1 MFLLILGLPRPVT
14 STRRRSKL
22 DVVMETPDISKFSDS
37 QSFLGNSEIIELIE
51 SPENEISFKVLTP
64 VAKPPTPHEI
74 VKTEIPMEIPIEEPV
89 TTNVQKSSVRGR
101 PAKTPVPKKISK
113 VMAKKP
119 DGLGIKIAPSKVVI
133 SPIKKAALKKVNIT
147 KTIEFHLFF
156 VYGFYTL
163 LHVLGLC

>member
-74 VKTEIPMEIPIEEPV
+74 VQTEIPMEIPIEEPV

-113 VMAKKP
+113 VMAKKA

-133 SPIKKAALKKVNIT
+133 SPIKKAALKKVN
-147 KTIEFHLFF
+147 ENNSFHLFF

>member
-1 MFLLILGLPRPVT
+1 MLLILGLPRPVT

-64 VAKPPTPHEI
+64 VAKPPTPQEI
-74 VKTEIPMEIPIEEPV
+74 VQTEIPMEIPIEEPV
-89 TTNVQKSSVRGR
+89 TSNVQTSEQKTSVRGR

-119 DGLGIKIAPSKVVI
+119 DGLGIKITPSKVVI

-147 KTIEFHLFF
+147 KTIIFIYFLFMVSIF
-156 VYGFYTL
+156 CYIF
-163 LHVLGLC
+163 